1 MDAFFDALSDALFL
15 SRLQFA
21 MTVMFHYL
29 FPPLTIGL
37 GVLLVVLEGMYLKTK
52 NIQYEAAARFWT
64 KIFALNFAM
73 GVVTGI
79 TMEFQFGTN
88 WSNYSRMVGDVFG
101 AALAAEGI
109 FAFFLESGFLAVLVF
124 GWDRVGPK
132 MHFFATCMVAL
143 GAIFSSIWIIVAN
156 SWQQTPHGHHLVPQ
170 VVNGVTRYRA
180 ETADFLQ
187 VVLNFSTIHRLV
199 HVWIGALMVGAFFVM
214 SVTAWYLL
222 KGRHQEFAKK
232 SFGAALIVGALAS
245 LAALVQG
252 DLQAKNVYKHQPAKM
267 AAFEGHYQTGRGDL
281 YLFGIPSDRDQ
292 RVRAGI
298 AIPGG
303 LSFLLF
309 QDFNKEVTGL
319 DAFPVDERP
328 PVPIPF
334 YSFHIMVALG
344 MFAIALT
351 WVSLVLWWRDKL
363 FDKRW
368 LLWIFVFAVAA
379 PYIAN
384 QLGWVAAEVGRQP
397 WIVYGLLKTA
407 DAYSPTVPAGA
418 VLGSIIGFGLIYSL
432 LFILFIYL
440 LNAKIRRG
448 PEIPAHAADAAARP
462 KHGFL
467 DTAAHFADR
476 GGDSMTG
483 ARGSESRTDI
493 RDDSKAGDH
502 GDSSTHPPHS
512 PKTEADQ

>member
-1 MDAFFDALSDALFL
+1 MDAFFNAFSDALFL

-64 KIFALNFAM
+64 RIFALNFAM

-88 WSNYSRMVGDVFG
+88 WSTYSRTVGDVFG

-156 SWQQTPHGHHLVPQ
+156 SWQQTPRGHHLMPQ
-170 VVNGVTRYRA
+170 VVNGVIRLRA
-180 ETADFLQ
+180 ETDNFLQ
-187 VVLNFSTIHRLV
+187 VVFNYSTIHRLL

-232 SFGAALIVGALAS
+232 SFGAALVVGALAS
-245 LAALVQG
+245 LGALIQG
-252 DLQAKNVYKHQPAKM
+252 DLQAKNVYQHQPAKM

-292 RVRAGI
+292 RVRSGI
-298 AIPGG
+298 AMPGG

-309 QDFNKEVTGL
+309 HNFNQEVKGL
-319 DAFPVDERP
+319 DKFPVDERP

-344 MFAIALT
+344 MFMIALT
-351 WVSLVLWWRDKL
+351 CVSLVLWWRNKL

-397 WIVYGLLKTA
+397 WIVQGVLKTSEA
-407 DAYSPTVPAGA
+407 CSPTVSAAA
-418 VLGSIIGFGLIYSL
+418 VRSSIIGFGLIYTL

-440 LNAKIRRG
+440 LNAQIRRG

-476 GGDSMTG
+476 GG
-483 ARGSESRTDI
+483 ESLTDI
-493 RDDSKAGDH
+493 RGDSKTSDRGNKSQDGNH
-502 GDSSTHPPHS
+502 NDSSDSST
-512 PKTEADQ
+512 QNRG